1 MSQRCNTPRSLPSF
15 ALDEF
20 ELYQL
25 PYTGG
30 APVRARIP
38 IKHRPNLGTDSRR
51 PSRTLG
57 PPPGLSRA
65 HAPSARDKFG
75 LHAWLQRV
83 QPQSVPQCRGSWS
96 KGQGASAWRRTLIV
110 EVSHLA
116 PPVAGAITAAS
127 QTTETASAAHAARLR
142 RVLAKRHALPTI
154 NRSACSAR
162 RICHQQAF
170 AGPQHL
176 VGWRSFDVCD
186 GISSRPTWC
195 VSVDTCGRPQRK
207 QIWTGCPLTTEYYTE

>member
-1 MSQRCNTPRSLPSF
+1 MFTGLFTGHTRATAARPRVRG
-15 ALDEF
+15 
-20 ELYQL
+20 Q
-25 PYTGG
+25 
-30 APVRARIP
+30 PVRARIP

-57 PPPGLSRA
+57 PPPRSW
-65 HAPSARDKFG
+65 HAQAPCECHDFG

-83 QPQSVPQCRGSWS
+83 QPQSVPQCRGLLE
-96 KGQGASAWRRTLIV
+96 QGASAWRRTIIG

-127 QTTETASAAHAARLR
+127 RTTETASAAHAARLR

-154 NRSACSAR
+154 NRRACSAR

-176 VGWRSFDVCD
+176 VGWR
-186 GISSRPTWC
+186 
-195 VSVDTCGRPQRK
+195 
-207 QIWTGCPLTTEYYTE
+207 